1 MIMLFAWSV
10 ICFFYTIFPIFK
22 WPQGKGIP
30 CCMHQYA
37 CTYSQGYLI
46 PSHAMSLQ
54 QKSDNRIRLP
64 HRISQDMRLICL
76 FTIYTL
82 RQSLFLTHIDYDI
95 SSIEDNSPQT
105 KLSLTITPTLQP
117 LTSLN
122 GITKWHQRSA
132 CMPWPGKQRGDIMS
146 PNIQDPKSA
155 KTKWLQISPVVMPMK
170 DTLGHL
176 GQCKGY

>member
-10 ICFFYTIFPIFK
+10 IFFFIQFFLFSSGPRARAFLA
-22 WPQGKGIP
+22 
-30 CCMHQYA
+30 A
-37 CTYSQGYLI
+37 CTNMHVRTHNSQGYLI
-46 PSHAMSLQ
+46 SSHAMSLQ
-54 QKSDNRIRLP
+54 QKSDNRMRLP

-155 KTKWLQISPVVMPMK
+155 KNQMVANFPSGYAYERYSWA
-170 DTLGHL
+170 LGTM
-176 GQCKGY
+176 